1 MMIKLALGGGQLLIE
16 KPDGR
21 RYRILLYSGRWMVTQ
36 YEYETMKDKPPVLL
50 GFYKTLKSAMQ
61 SIK

>member
-1 MMIKLALGGGQLLIE
+1 MFIE

-21 RYRILLYSGRWMVTQ
+21 RYRILLYSGRWMVTR

>member
-1 MMIKLALGGGQLLIE
+1 MLIE

-21 RYRILLYSGRWMVTQ
+21 RYRILLYSGRWMVAR
-36 YEYETMKDKPPVLL
+36 YETMKDKPPVLL
-50 GFYKTLKSAMQ
+50 GFYKTLESAMR